1 MKKKLQARNGLGRT
15 LPDCV
20 FHEIFQN
27 VHMELNLGVGY
38 MFPDDVVC
46 ALSMLSICKPFWK
59 ETIKLIYHEIIS
71 KKAFHTKRENSKVTE
86 NRIEWT
92 WTDVARL
99 RISRDIPEIT
109 YGTEV

>member
-1 MKKKLQARNGLGRT
+1 
-15 LPDCV
+15 
-20 FHEIFQN
+20 
-27 VHMELNLGVGY
+27 
-38 MFPDDVVC
+38 
-46 ALSMLSICKPFWK
+46 MLSICKPFWK

-71 KKAFHTKRENSKVTE
+71 KKAFHTKRENSK
-86 NRIEWT
+86 EWT